1 MINIEQQRNIQ
12 EKNSLLIA
20 EACIKMAL
28 IALNLFILSVQIHTV
43 IYFIVDLMI
52 MFSFS
57 IQNKKPPF
65 NGGFLVLINLI
76 NDPLSV
82 FGNNFRIKPSLH
94 PHHFAIRL
102 Y

>member
-1 MINIEQQRNIQ
+1 
-12 EKNSLLIA
+12 
-20 EACIKMAL
+20 MAL
-28 IALNLFILSVQIHTV
+28 IALNLIILSVQIHTV
-43 IYFIVDLMI
+43 IYFIVDLMVI
-52 MFSFS
+52 VLFFLYKY
-57 IQNKKPPF
+57 KKPPF

-82 FGNNFRIKPSLH
+82 FGNSFRIKPSLH